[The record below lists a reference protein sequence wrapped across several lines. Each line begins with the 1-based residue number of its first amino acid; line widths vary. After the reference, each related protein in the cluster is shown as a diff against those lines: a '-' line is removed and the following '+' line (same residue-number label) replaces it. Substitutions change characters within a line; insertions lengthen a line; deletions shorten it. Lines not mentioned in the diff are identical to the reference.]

1 MKHKLEI
8 LVNSNDIH
16 ILIPTY
22 NRIDQIKK
30 TINSVIN
37 QTYQGWLLTII
48 DNNSSDNTVEILKNE
63 YKDLIKKKK
72 IIIKPFSNFVN
83 QATNWNRC
91 IEYAGNY
98 RYFKLLCSDDVL
110 DKNFLL
116 IAKEELDTTDAS
128 VAGFSSDINYIDIND
143 KYIGT
148 RAYGFF
154 GLELWVSIFYRNYI
168 GTPSSQLLKT
178 NFFKNSEYTSVS
190 YGGDLLYIVDYCYSK
205 NKKLV
210 FHNSPLVNFRFWK
223 DSDSFKNYGKQSMVD
238 GRSRCRKIMIKK
250 IFKKKIVSVFFNAV
264 SNFLF
269 YIETIFFG
277 VIIFFKYLFK
287 KKYD

>member
-8 LVNSNDIH
+8 LVNTNDIH

-48 DNNSSDNTVEILKNE
+48 DNNSSDNTVDILNYE

-72 IIIKPFSNFVN
+72 IIIKPFRNFVN
-83 QATNWNRC
+83 QAKNWNRC
-91 IEYAGNY
+91 IEYVGNY

-116 IAKEELDTTDAS
+116 IAKEKLDPTDAS
-128 VAGFSSDINYIDIND
+128 VAGFSSDINYININD
-143 KYIGT
+143 EYIGS
-148 RAYGFF
+148 RSYGFF

-178 NFFKNSEYTSVS
+178 NLFKNSEYILIP
-190 YGGDLLYIVDYCYSK
+190 YCGDLLYLVDYCYSK
-205 NKKLV
+205 NKKFV
-210 FHNSPLVNFRFWK
+210 FHNSPLVNFRLWQ
-223 DSDSFKNYGKQSMVD
+223 DSDSFKLYGEKSMID
-238 GRSRCRKIMIKK
+238 GRSRGRKMMIKK
-250 IFKKKIVSVFFNAV
+250 IFKKKTASVFFIAV
-264 SNFLF
+264 SNSLF
-269 YIETIFFG
+269 YIETIFFWYNN
-277 VIIFFKYLFK
+277 IF
-287 KKYD
+287 